1 MCVRV
6 ESCKLE
12 QTRCRDKGH
21 RDYGQSEPNSGTNKV
36 LCVDVDRVIVW
47 WKSGEIN
54 KGEIVRNKKGKKRK
68 EKKERCC

>member
-6 ESCKLE
+6 ESCKLDGLA
-12 QTRCRDKGH
+12 RCRDKGY

-47 WKSGEIN
+47 WKGGEIN
-54 KGEIVRNKKGKKRK
+54 KGEIVRKKKGKKRK
-68 EKKERCC
+68 Q